1 MSAPL
6 AVRSVIGLLEDVEP
20 LREYRDQ
27 ETRPAKVGRLHY
39 AANLAGLTA
48 YERESLLDI
57 AAAAGL
63 TDRHAA
69 HLVRRLE
76 R

>member
-6 AVRSVIGLLEDVEP
+6 AVRSVLGLLEDVKP
-20 LREYRDQ
+20 LPQYEDQ
-27 ETRPAKVGRLHY
+27 ERRPAKVGRLHY
-39 AANLAGLTA
+39 AARLAGLSD
-48 YERESLLDI
+48 YEREALLDI